1 MRACSKGPARRLGH
15 ARQAQG
21 REAILRPPPLHPNPE
36 EVGPG
41 PPFFRPK
48 PGAGGRHR
56 TTRESSLHELQEQ
69 IESRLRDLDPEVELI
84 AVEQTAGE
92 SLRLYIDHPNGV
104 DLALCERVT
113 NHLRDLLESWALEV
127 SSPGAE
133 RPLTKPEHFRRF
145 RGRRVRVRTREA
157 IEGRRSFTGT
167 LTDADERR
175 VLINAD
181 AGEIEIPFAGIRRS
195 NLVPD
200 HATPVEGGR

>member
-1 MRACSKGPARRLGH
+1 MEVK
-15 ARQAQG
+15 
-21 REAILRPPPLHPNPE
+21 PE
-36 EVGPG
+36 
-41 PPFFRPK
+41 
-48 PGAGGRHR
+48 
-56 TTRESSLHELQEQ
+56 TRETGLDELHEQ

-84 AVEQTAGE
+84 AVERPAGE

-113 NHLRDLLESWALEV
+113 NHLRDLLESWSLEV

-200 HATPVEGGR
+200 HLTPLEGAR